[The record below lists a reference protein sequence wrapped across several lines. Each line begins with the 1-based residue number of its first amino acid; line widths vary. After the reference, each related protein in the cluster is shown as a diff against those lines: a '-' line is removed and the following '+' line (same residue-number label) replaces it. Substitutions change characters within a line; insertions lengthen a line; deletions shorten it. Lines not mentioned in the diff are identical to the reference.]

1 MDPIE
6 KAKLLLAQYYNR
18 RVEELG
24 NEPMIT
30 TDDVK
35 VVWFCYILGGWKCL
49 LINNTKFGYDG
60 AKYYE
65 ITYNV
70 EKAETYIDTYMK
82 VSNLAVPDSEV
93 LHSFDTPEGSVSETR
108 RVRSAERQAE
118 QELLVTRVVNMYV
131 DRKMEIHEI
140 AAALDLNESSVR
152 ILLEPTTL
160 EDRLPE
166 RPK

>member
-18 RVEELG
+18 RVEELD

-82 VSNLAVPDSEV
+82 VSNLAVPDGEV
-93 LHSFDTPEGSVSETR
+93 LHWFDSNGSVRETR
-108 RVRSAERQAE
+108 RARSEERTAE

-140 AAALDLNESSVR
+140 ASALDMNESSVR